1 MSSDQTALQAA
12 KNTAPTAK
20 SLTEERKRSGK
31 PLAAAEGR
39 PI

>member
-20 SLTEERKRSGK
+20 SLTERKRSGK